1 MDRIGHGQLSREE
14 KGKEQYLRAQRGLKK
29 KPREK
34 KAVPL
39 EEFNRNILK

>member
-1 MDRIGHGQLSREE
+1 MIGQNRTWSTLKRREG
-14 KGKEQYLRAQRGLKK
+14 KGTILKSTEGIK